1 MNEIRNLN
9 STLSAKNSEIEFII
23 AADKKFMEDNE
34 TLQNGLKAHIKRLQ
48 DKIFLIQR

>member
-9 STLSAKNSEIEFII
+9 ETLAAKNSEIEFIL

-34 TLQNGLKAHIKRLQ
+34 TIQNGLK
-48 DKIFLIQR
+48 